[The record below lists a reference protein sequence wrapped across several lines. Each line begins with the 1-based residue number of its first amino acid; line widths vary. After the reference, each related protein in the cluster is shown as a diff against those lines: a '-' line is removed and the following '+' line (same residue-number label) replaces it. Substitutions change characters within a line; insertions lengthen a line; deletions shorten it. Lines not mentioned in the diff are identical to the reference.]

1 MSMTDPRT
9 DQIAREAA
17 RLIEIGRTDDI
28 DSAIRI
34 AADALGLR
42 GAPHPG
48 QGRVRKHAQAM
59 AMQALG
65 EQAYSET
72 RLNIWRIAE
81 QIMSVFDHVMPDA
94 TAMLVGRAAQGFFD
108 AGVTIHLRLYT
119 RQDIGELARIL
130 VEYGYDEPQFE
141 TAETWHGRLSQLRL
155 KEGEYE
161 IVVTRC
167 LPELHAQSKVDLFTG
182 NSIETLSLPALRR
195 RLDEA
200 E

>member
-1 MSMTDPRT
+1 MTDPRT

-17 RLIEIGRTDDI
+17 RLMEIGRTDDI

-72 RLNIWRIAE
+72 RQNIWKIAE
-81 QIMSVFDHVMPDA
+81 QIMSVFEHVMPDA
-94 TAMLVGRAAQGFFD
+94 ASLLVGRAAKGFFD
-108 AGVTIHLRLYT
+108 AGVTIHIRLYT
-119 RQDIGELARIL
+119 KQDIGELARIL
-130 VEYGYDEPQFE
+130 VEYGYDEPSFE
-141 TAETWHGRLSQLRL
+141 TAETRHGRLSQLRL
-155 KEGEYE
+155 REGEYDV
-161 IVVTRC
+161 IVTRC
-167 LPELHAQSKVDLFTG
+167 LPDMHVHAKTDLFTG
-182 NSIETLSLPALRR
+182 NPIETLGLPALRR
-195 RLDEA
+195 RLDEF
-200 E
+200 ETS

>member
-34 AADALGLR
+34 AVDILGLR

-48 QGRVRKHAQAM
+48 PGRVRKHAQAM

-72 RLNIWRIAE
+72 RLNVWRTAE
-81 QIMSVFDHVMPDA
+81 QVMSVFEHVMPDA
-94 TAMLVGRAAQGFFD
+94 TTMLVGRAAQGFFD
-108 AGVTIHLRLYT
+108 AGVTIHVRLYT
-119 RQDIGELARIL
+119 RQHIGELARIL
-130 VEYGYDEPQFE
+130 VEYGYDEPEFE
-141 TAETWHGRLSQLRL
+141 TSETQYGRLSQLRL
-155 KEGEYE
+155 KEGEFE
-161 IVVTRC
+161 IAITRC
-167 LPELHAQSKVDLFTG
+167 LPEMKVQSKTDLFTG
-182 NSIETLSLPALRR
+182 KPIEALSLSALRR